1 MRRSYHGGVLEGARN
16 LAAGRYYL
24 VVEAIPASQNGT
36 VRRRLEKAIDE
47 AVDRTRA
54 SAATHPGWRVL
65 RIERH
70 RSPETVWPAAPGDD
84 GDGDESLV
92 PRRPR
97 RPPGSGA
104 IALPFP

>member
-1 MRRSYHGGVLEGARN
+1 MLEGARN
-16 LAAGRYYL
+16 LAAGRGYV
-24 VVEAIPASQNGT
+24 VVEAGSDEG
-36 VRRRLEKAIDE
+36 RRYRRLGKAIDE

-54 SAATHPGWRVL
+54 SDSTHPGWRVL
-65 RIERH
+65 RIERG
-70 RSPETVWPAAPGDD
+70 RLPELAWPKPSGDD
-84 GDGDESLV
+84 GDGEESLV